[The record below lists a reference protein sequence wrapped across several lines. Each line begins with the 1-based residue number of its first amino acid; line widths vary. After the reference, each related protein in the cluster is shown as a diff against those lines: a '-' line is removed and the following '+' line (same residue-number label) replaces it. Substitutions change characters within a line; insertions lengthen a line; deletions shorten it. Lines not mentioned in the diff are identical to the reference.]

1 MIPIELTIEGLYSYQ
16 KRQTIDF
23 RKLTDAGLFGIFGTV
38 GSGKSSILEAITYAI
53 YGKTDK
59 LNISGDNRYY
69 NMMNLKSDELLIDF
83 IFETGKD
90 SNSYRA
96 IVKGKRNRKRFEE
109 VKTLD
114 HTAYRKMG
122 NEWIPVEISE
132 LEKAIGL
139 NYVNFKRTIIIPQ
152 GQFQEFLQLG
162 NKDRT
167 TMMKELFNL
176 QKYEF
181 FHKVASLES
190 KNNNR
195 KNHLDGQLQQ
205 LGPIDPEQI
214 NIYSKKL
221 LDLDK
226 IIGEFNDKVAGLK
239 KEEEELRK
247 IMELIQKRDKAERNL
262 NVLIKQEPEYN
273 QLKIEVER
281 YELCAM
287 SFKHLLDSLKEY
299 RSKVQSRSE
308 LIESDKIKLETL
320 NNNIK
325 KLEKEL
331 GDLKPQYEKRDELKR
346 KADELDTLLK
356 IKQLDKSVKELESR
370 VEKGADFWK
379 KTERN
384 VGDLKEENDK
394 LDVNLTELRKN
405 LPDIALLS
413 NIRNWYNEKNLIER
427 QISDINREIDKYKAK
442 QNELINKKNI
452 LLKDYIQKGEISADM
467 SFDDYYHYLEISLDK
482 IKKRQSE
489 LRVQEGHVLVKAKL
503 GAYAENLQENSP
515 CPLCGSLH
523 HPDIFRSEDIEE
535 HLESINTEKT
545 ELEKEF
551 DTTSSIIRQLN
562 LIEAGYNETVNHLE
576 ELSKSKNQITNNL
589 SVHLKLF
596 VWDKFR
602 RVEELDSAF
611 SEMELKQAKIKSCE
625 LELQERAKEIKNL
638 EKTLEL
644 ARVKL
649 ENLRKELTENKTE
662 LLTLKGQLRI
672 IEVEKYNELN
682 EVAIYEEQTKLIK
695 EHDRIEKAYTID
707 NDNLQEER
715 KKRDL
720 LKGRLDTNV
729 IELENEKSAIVK
741 IEKDIDSELA
751 NSDFK
756 SVEEVKTIL
765 SESIN
770 IQNEK
775 KRVDQ
780 FYKTLLENRTS
791 FEHINK
797 EVGGQIYDKVYHD
810 KLNSEIRLIND
821 QLDMFIKERVE
832 IEINLKNLKK
842 NIEIHNQL
850 RKELEDVEHRSEN
863 LKTMK
868 SLFKAS
874 GFVNYIS
881 SVYLQNLC
889 NAANDRFFQ
898 LTRQKLSLEIT
909 PENNFQIR
917 DYMNGGKER
926 SVKTL
931 SGGQTFQ
938 ASLSL
943 ALALADNIQ
952 KITQSHQNF
961 FFLDEGFGS
970 LDREA
975 LSVVLDTLKTLRK
988 ENRTVGIISH
998 VEEMQ
1003 QEIEVHLRIE
1013 NSSERG
1019 SIVHYSWEE

>member
-1 MIPIELTIEGLYSYQ
+1 
-16 KRQTIDF
+16 
-23 RKLTDAGLFGIFGTV
+23 
-38 GSGKSSILEAITYAI
+38 
-53 YGKTDK
+53 
-59 LNISGDNRYY
+59 
-69 NMMNLKSDELLIDF
+69 
-83 IFETGKD
+83 
-90 SNSYRA
+90 
-96 IVKGKRNRKRFEE
+96 
-109 VKTLD
+109 
-114 HTAYRKMG
+114 
-122 NEWIPVEISE
+122 
-132 LEKAIGL
+132 
-139 NYVNFKRTIIIPQ
+139 
-152 GQFQEFLQLG
+152 
-162 NKDRT
+162 
-167 TMMKELFNL
+167 
-176 QKYEF
+176 
-181 FHKVASLES
+181 
-190 KNNNR
+190 
-195 KNHLDGQLQQ
+195 
-205 LGPIDPEQI
+205 
-214 NIYSKKL
+214 
-221 LDLDK
+221 
-226 IIGEFNDKVAGLK
+226 
-239 KEEEELRK
+239 
-247 IMELIQKRDKAERNL
+247 
-262 NVLIKQEPEYN
+262 
-273 QLKIEVER
+273 
-281 YELCAM
+281 
-287 SFKHLLDSLKEY
+287 
-299 RSKVQSRSE
+299 
-308 LIESDKIKLETL
+308 
-320 NNNIK
+320 
-325 KLEKEL
+325 
-331 GDLKPQYEKRDELKR
+331 
-346 KADELDTLLK
+346 
-356 IKQLDKSVKELESR
+356 
-370 VEKGADFWK
+370 
-379 KTERN
+379 
-384 VGDLKEENDK
+384 
-394 LDVNLTELRKN
+394 
-405 LPDIALLS
+405 
-413 NIRNWYNEKNLIER
+413 
-427 QISDINREIDKYKAK
+427 
-442 QNELINKKNI
+442 
-452 LLKDYIQKGEISADM
+452 M

-1019 SIVHYSWEE
+1019 SVVHYSWEE

>member
-1 MIPIELTIEGLYSYQ
+1 
-16 KRQTIDF
+16 
-23 RKLTDAGLFGIFGTV
+23 
-38 GSGKSSILEAITYAI
+38 
-53 YGKTDK
+53 
-59 LNISGDNRYY
+59 
-69 NMMNLKSDELLIDF
+69 
-83 IFETGKD
+83 
-90 SNSYRA
+90 
-96 IVKGKRNRKRFEE
+96 
-109 VKTLD
+109 
-114 HTAYRKMG
+114 
-122 NEWIPVEISE
+122 
-132 LEKAIGL
+132 
-139 NYVNFKRTIIIPQ
+139 
-152 GQFQEFLQLG
+152 
-162 NKDRT
+162 
-167 TMMKELFNL
+167 
-176 QKYEF
+176 
-181 FHKVASLES
+181 
-190 KNNNR
+190 
-195 KNHLDGQLQQ
+195 
-205 LGPIDPEQI
+205 
-214 NIYSKKL
+214 
-221 LDLDK
+221 
-226 IIGEFNDKVAGLK
+226 
-239 KEEEELRK
+239 
-247 IMELIQKRDKAERNL
+247 MELIQKRDKAERNL

-320 NNNIK
+320 NKNIK

-379 KTERN
+379 KTDRN

-427 QISDINREIDKYKAK
+427 QISDINSEIDKYKAK

-452 LLKDYIQKGEISADM
+452 LFKDYIQKGEISADM
-467 SFDDYYHYLEISLDK
+467 SFDDYYHYLEISLDN

-562 LIEAGYNETVNHLE
+562 LIEAGYNEAVYHLE
-576 ELSKSKNQITNNL
+576 ELSKSKNQITKNL

-729 IELENEKSAIVK
+729 IELEKEKSAIVK

>member
-1 MIPIELTIEGLYSYQ
+1 MHSTSNDMVNRVLHGSASKGEAQNVVEWFSTSIEGQQYLSDMLDKDAYLFEVDPHMGESLTPLQSDHLY
-16 KRQTIDF
+16 KKIEKTI
-23 RKLTDAGLFGIFGTV
+23 
-38 GSGKSSILEAITYAI
+38 Y
-53 YGKTDK
+53 DK
-59 LNISGDNRYY
+59 QLRRRAFKAAAVF
-69 NMMNLKSDELLIDF
+69 LPLLLIAALGYLINDHTR
-83 IFETGKD
+83 IFEET
-90 SNSYRA
+90 SYA
-96 IVKGKRNRKRFEE
+96 
-109 VKTLD
+109 
-114 HTAYRKMG
+114 
-122 NEWIPVEISE
+122 
-132 LEKAIGL
+132 
-139 NYVNFKRTIIIPQ
+139 
-152 GQFQEFLQLG
+152 
-162 NKDRT
+162 
-167 TMMKELFNL
+167 ELF
-176 QKYEF
+176 
-181 FHKVASLES
+181 V
-190 KNNNR
+190 
-195 KNHLDGQLQQ
+195 
-205 LGPIDPEQI
+205 P
-214 NIYSKKL
+214 
-221 LDLDK
+221 
-226 IIGEFNDKVAGLK
+226 
-239 KEEEELRK
+239 
-247 IMELIQKRDKAERNL
+247 
-262 NVLIKQEPEYN
+262 
-273 QLKIEVER
+273 
-281 YELCAM
+281 
-287 SFKHLLDSLKEY
+287 
-299 RSKVQSRSE
+299 
-308 LIESDKIKLETL
+308 
-320 NNNIK
+320 
-325 KLEKEL
+325 
-331 GDLKPQYEKRDELKR
+331 
-346 KADELDTLLK
+346 
-356 IKQLDKSVKELESR
+356 
-370 VEKGADFWK
+370 
-379 KTERN
+379 
-384 VGDLKEENDK
+384 
-394 LDVNLTELRKN
+394 
-405 LPDIALLS
+405 
-413 NIRNWYNEKNLIER
+413 
-427 QISDINREIDKYKAK
+427 
-442 QNELINKKNI
+442 
-452 LLKDYIQKGEISADM
+452 KGED
-467 SFDDYYHYLEISLDK
+467 
-482 IKKRQSE
+482 
-489 LRVQEGHVLVKAKL
+489 
-503 GAYAENLQENSP
+503 
-515 CPLCGSLH
+515 
-523 HPDIFRSEDIEE
+523 
-535 HLESINTEKT
+535 
-545 ELEKEF
+545 
-551 DTTSSIIRQLN
+551 
-562 LIEAGYNETVNHLE
+562 
-576 ELSKSKNQITNNL
+576 
-589 SVHLKLF
+589 
-596 VWDKFR
+596 
-602 RVEELDSAF
+602 
-611 SEMELKQAKIKSCE
+611 
-625 LELQERAKEIKNL
+625 
-638 EKTLEL
+638 

>member
-1 MIPIELTIEGLYSYQ
+1 MKLSQFKFNLPEELIAKYPSHHRDESRLLVVHKKSNELEHKVFKDVLDYFNP
-16 KRQTIDF
+16 KDF
-23 RKLTDAGLFGIFGTV
+23 
-38 GSGKSSILEAITYAI
+38 
-53 YGKTDK
+53 
-59 LNISGDNRYY
+59 
-69 NMMNLKSDELLIDF
+69 F
-83 IFETGKD
+83 IFNNTKVFP
-90 SNSYRA
+90 A
-96 IVKGKRNRKRFEE
+96 KLF
-109 VKTLD
+109 
-114 HTAYRKMG
+114 
-122 NEWIPVEISE
+122 
-132 LEKAIGL
+132 
-139 NYVNFKRTIIIPQ
+139 
-152 GQFQEFLQLG
+152 G

-181 FHKVASLES
+181 FHKVVSLES

-205 LGPIDPEQI
+205 LGEIDPEQI

-239 KEEEELRK
+239 KVEEELRK
-247 IMELIQKRDKAERNL
+247 IMELIQKRDEAERNL

-281 YELCAM
+281 YELCAL

-320 NNNIK
+320 NKNIK

-562 LIEAGYNETVNHLE
+562 LIEAGYNEAVYHLE
-576 ELSKSKNQITNNL
+576 ELSKSKNQITKNL

-649 ENLRKELTENKTE
+649 ENLRKELTEDKTE
-662 LLTLKGQLRI
+662 LQTLKGQLRI

-729 IELENEKSAIVK
+729 IELEKEKSAIVK

>member
-1 MIPIELTIEGLYSYQ
+1 
-16 KRQTIDF
+16 
-23 RKLTDAGLFGIFGTV
+23 
-38 GSGKSSILEAITYAI
+38 
-53 YGKTDK
+53 
-59 LNISGDNRYY
+59 
-69 NMMNLKSDELLIDF
+69 
-83 IFETGKD
+83 
-90 SNSYRA
+90 
-96 IVKGKRNRKRFEE
+96 
-109 VKTLD
+109 
-114 HTAYRKMG
+114 
-122 NEWIPVEISE
+122 
-132 LEKAIGL
+132 
-139 NYVNFKRTIIIPQ
+139 
-152 GQFQEFLQLG
+152 
-162 NKDRT
+162 
-167 TMMKELFNL
+167 
-176 QKYEF
+176 
-181 FHKVASLES
+181 
-190 KNNNR
+190 
-195 KNHLDGQLQQ
+195 
-205 LGPIDPEQI
+205 
-214 NIYSKKL
+214 
-221 LDLDK
+221 
-226 IIGEFNDKVAGLK
+226 
-239 KEEEELRK
+239 
-247 IMELIQKRDKAERNL
+247 
-262 NVLIKQEPEYN
+262 
-273 QLKIEVER
+273 
-281 YELCAM
+281 
-287 SFKHLLDSLKEY
+287 
-299 RSKVQSRSE
+299 
-308 LIESDKIKLETL
+308 
-320 NNNIK
+320 
-325 KLEKEL
+325 
-331 GDLKPQYEKRDELKR
+331 
-346 KADELDTLLK
+346 
-356 IKQLDKSVKELESR
+356 
-370 VEKGADFWK
+370 
-379 KTERN
+379 
-384 VGDLKEENDK
+384 
-394 LDVNLTELRKN
+394 
-405 LPDIALLS
+405 
-413 NIRNWYNEKNLIER
+413 
-427 QISDINREIDKYKAK
+427 
-442 QNELINKKNI
+442 
-452 LLKDYIQKGEISADM
+452 
-467 SFDDYYHYLEISLDK
+467 
-482 IKKRQSE
+482 
-489 LRVQEGHVLVKAKL
+489 L

-602 RVEELDSAF
+602 KVEELDSAF
-611 SEMELKQAKIKSCE
+611 SEMELKQAKIKTCE

-729 IELENEKSAIVK
+729 IELEKEKSAIVK

>member
-1 MIPIELTIEGLYSYQ
+1 
-16 KRQTIDF
+16 
-23 RKLTDAGLFGIFGTV
+23 
-38 GSGKSSILEAITYAI
+38 
-53 YGKTDK
+53 
-59 LNISGDNRYY
+59 
-69 NMMNLKSDELLIDF
+69 
-83 IFETGKD
+83 
-90 SNSYRA
+90 
-96 IVKGKRNRKRFEE
+96 KRNRKRFEE

-181 FHKVASLES
+181 FHKVVSLES

-205 LGPIDPEQI
+205 LGEIDPEQI

-239 KEEEELRK
+239 KVEEELRK
-247 IMELIQKRDKAERNL
+247 IMELIQKRDEAERNL

-281 YELCAM
+281 YELCAL

-331 GDLKPQYEKRDELKR
+331 GDLKPLYEKRDELKR

-452 LLKDYIQKGEISADM
+452 LLKDYIQKGEISVDM

-562 LIEAGYNETVNHLE
+562 LIEAGYNEAVYHLE
-576 ELSKSKNQITNNL
+576 ELSKSKNQITKNL